1 MSLNKQ
7 EILLSSG
14 TNELEIVKFEV
25 GCNIFGI
32 NVMKV
37 REIIQPVEI
46 TKVPHSQR
54 HVEGMITLRGEILPV
69 IDLFSFFGVEHGE
82 EEEKQEKYIVT
93 EFNKRKIVFH
103 TGSVSQIHRVS
114 WEEIEKPTALNQ
126 GMERHLTGIIKLD
139 GTMIFLPDYEKII
152 FDLESET
159 GVNPYEV
166 KDETFD
172 QRRTS
177 KKLVIVEDS
186 PLLLRLLVEKL
197 NEAGYNN
204 ILSFENGKDAYD
216 HLMNMIEDGT
226 PLDQQIDLMIT
237 DIEMPQMDGHRLTKL
252 IKDNPLS
259 NRVPVLIFSSLITD
273 DLRHKGEKV
282 GADEQISK
290 PELNELIEKLDKYIM
305 KKD

>member
-25 GCNIFGI
+25 GHNIFGI

-46 TKVPHSQR
+46 TKVPHSHS

-69 IDLFSFFGVEHGE
+69 IDLFSFFNVEHG

-103 TGSVSQIHRVS
+103 TGAVSQIHRVS

-126 GMERHLTGIIKLD
+126 GLERHMTGIIKLD

-152 FDLESET
+152 FDLESES
-159 GVNPYEV
+159 GLDPYHV
-166 KDETFD
+166 KDEKFD
-172 QRRTS
+172 QRRTD
-177 KKLVIVEDS
+177 KKLIIVEDS

-204 ILSFENGKDAYD
+204 IVSFENGKDAYE
-216 HLMNMIEDGT
+216 HALELIEDGT
-226 PLDQQIDLMIT
+226 PLQEKVDLMIT

-252 IKDNPLS
+252 LKDNPLS
-259 NRVPVLIFSSLITD
+259 AGMPILIFSSLITD
-273 DLRHKGEKV
+273 DLRHKGEQV

-290 PELNELIEKLDKYIM
+290 PELNELIEKLDKYIFQNQ
-305 KKD
+305 

>member
-25 GCNIFGI
+25 GHNIFGI

-46 TKVPHSQR
+46 TKVPHSHR

-69 IDLFSFFGVEHGE
+69 IDLFSFFNVEHG

-103 TGSVSQIHRVS
+103 TGAVSQIHRVS

-126 GMERHLTGIIKLD
+126 GLERHMTGIIKLD

-152 FDLESET
+152 FDLESES
-159 GVNPYEV
+159 GLDPYHV
-166 KDETFD
+166 KDEKFD
-172 QRRTS
+172 QRRTD
-177 KKLVIVEDS
+177 KKLIIVKDS

-204 ILSFENGKDAYD
+204 IVSFENGKDAYE
-216 HLMNMIEDGT
+216 HALELIEDGT
-226 PLDQQIDLMIT
+226 PLQEKVDLMIT

-252 IKDNPLS
+252 LKDNPLS
-259 NRVPVLIFSSLITD
+259 AGMPILIFSSLITD
-273 DLRHKGEKV
+273 DLRHKGEQV

-290 PELNELIEKLDKYIM
+290 PELNELIEKLDKYIFQNQ
-305 KKD
+305 

>member
-25 GCNIFGI
+25 GHNIFGI

-46 TKVPHSQR
+46 TKVPHSHS

-69 IDLFSFFGVEHGE
+69 IDLFSFFNVEHG

-103 TGSVSQIHRVS
+103 TGAVSQIHRVS
-114 WEEIEKPTALNQ
+114 WEEIEKPKALNQ
-126 GMERHLTGIIKLD
+126 GLERHMTGIIKLD

-152 FDLESET
+152 FDLESES
-159 GVNPYEV
+159 GIDPYHV
-166 KDETFD
+166 KDEKFD
-172 QRRTS
+172 QRRTD
-177 KKLVIVEDS
+177 KKLIIVEDS

-204 ILSFENGKDAYD
+204 IVSFENGKDAYD
-216 HLMNMIEDGT
+216 HAMELIEDGT
-226 PLDQQIDLMIT
+226 PLQEKVDLMIT

-252 IKDNPLS
+252 LKDNPLS
-259 NRVPVLIFSSLITD
+259 AGMPILIFSSLITD
-273 DLRHKGEKV
+273 DLRHKGEQV

-290 PELNELIEKLDKYIM
+290 PELNELIEKLDKYIFQNQ
-305 KKD
+305 

>member
-7 EILLSSG
+7 EILLNSG

-25 GCNIFGI
+25 GHNIFGI

-46 TKVPHSQR
+46 TKVPHSHR

-69 IDLFSFFGVEHGE
+69 IDLFSFFNVEHG

-103 TGSVSQIHRVS
+103 TGAVSQIHRVS

-126 GMERHLTGIIKLD
+126 GLERHMTGIIKLD

-152 FDLESET
+152 FDLESES
-159 GVNPYEV
+159 GLDPYHV
-166 KDETFD
+166 KDEKFD
-172 QRRTS
+172 QRRTD
-177 KKLVIVEDS
+177 KKLIIVEDS

-204 ILSFENGKDAYD
+204 IVSFENGKDAYE
-216 HLMNMIEDGT
+216 HALELIEDGT
-226 PLDQQIDLMIT
+226 PLQEKVDLMIT

-252 IKDNPLS
+252 LKDNPLS
-259 NRVPVLIFSSLITD
+259 AGMPILIFSSLITD
-273 DLRHKGEKV
+273 DLRHKGEQV

-290 PELNELIEKLDKYIM
+290 PELNELIEKLDKYIFQNQ
-305 KKD
+305 

>member
-25 GCNIFGI
+25 GHNIFGI

-46 TKVPHSQR
+46 TKVPHSHR

-69 IDLFSFFGVEHGE
+69 IDLFSFFNVEHG

-103 TGSVSQIHRVS
+103 TGAVSQIHRVS

-126 GMERHLTGIIKLD
+126 GLERHMTGIIKLD

-152 FDLESET
+152 FDLESES
-159 GVNPYEV
+159 GLDPYHV
-166 KDETFD
+166 KDEKFD
-172 QRRTS
+172 QRRTD
-177 KKLVIVEDS
+177 KKLIIVEDS

-204 ILSFENGKDAYD
+204 IVSFENGKDTYEHA
-216 HLMNMIEDGT
+216 LELIEDGT
-226 PLDQQIDLMIT
+226 PLQEKVDLMIT

-252 IKDNPLS
+252 LKDNPLS
-259 NRVPVLIFSSLITD
+259 AGMPILIFSSLITD
-273 DLRHKGEKV
+273 DLRHKGEQV

-290 PELNELIEKLDKYIM
+290 PELNELIEKLDKYIFQNQ
-305 KKD
+305 

>member
-1 MSLNKQ
+1 MSSNQQ

-25 GCNIFGI
+25 GLNIFGI

-37 REIIQPVEI
+37 REIIQPVDI
-46 TKVPHSQR
+46 TKVPHS
-54 HVEGMITLRGEILPV
+54 HKHMEGMITLRGEILPV

-82 EEEKQEKYIVT
+82 DEHQEKYIVT

-126 GMERHLTGIIKLD
+126 GMDRHLTGIIKLD
-139 GTMIFLPDYEKII
+139 GTMIFLPDYEKSFLI
-152 FDLESET
+152 LSLSQ
-159 GVNPYEV
+159 V
-166 KDETFD
+166 
-172 QRRTS
+172 RTLIKWKMKNLIRDGLTKSWWLS
-177 KKLVIVEDS
+177 KT
-186 PLLLRLLVEKL
+186 LRSSCGFGGKL

-204 ILSFENGKDAYD
+204 IVSFENGKEAYE
-216 HLMNMIEDGT
+216 HVLQLMEDGT
-226 PLDQQIDLMIT
+226 ALHEKVDLMIT

-252 IKDNPLS
+252 LKDNPLS
-259 NRVPVLIFSSLITD
+259 SELPILIFSSLITD
-273 DLRHKGEKV
+273 DLRHKGEQV

-290 PELNELIEKLDKYIM
+290 PELNELIEKLDKYIF
-305 KKD
+305 KN

>member
-1 MSLNKQ
+1 MSSNQQ

-25 GCNIFGI
+25 GLNIFGI

-37 REIIQPVEI
+37 REIIQPVDI
-46 TKVPHSQR
+46 TKVPHS
-54 HVEGMITLRGEILPV
+54 HKHMEGMITLRGEILPV

-82 EEEKQEKYIVT
+82 DEHQEKYIVT

-126 GMERHLTGIIKLD
+126 GMDRHLTGIIKLD

-152 FDLESET
+152 FELESESGT
-159 GVNPYEV
+159 DPYQM
-166 KDETFD
+166 KDEKFD
-172 QRRTS
+172 QRRTD
-177 KKLVIVEDS
+177 KKLMIVEDS

-204 ILSFENGKDAYD
+204 IVSFENGKEAYE
-216 HLMNMIEDGT
+216 HVLQLMEDGT
-226 PLDQQIDLMIT
+226 ALHEKVDLMIT

-252 IKDNPLS
+252 LKDNPLS
-259 NRVPVLIFSSLITD
+259 SELPILIFSSLITD
-273 DLRHKGEKV
+273 DLRHKGEQV

-290 PELNELIEKLDKYIM
+290 PELNELIEKLDKYIF
-305 KKD
+305 KN

>member
-1 MSLNKQ
+1 MSLNQ

-25 GCNIFGI
+25 GHNIFGI

-46 TKVPHSQR
+46 TKVPHSHQ
-54 HVEGMITLRGEILPV
+54 HMEGMITLRGEILPV

-82 EEEKQEKYIVT
+82 EKNQEKYIVT

-103 TGSVSQIHRVS
+103 TGPVSQIHRVS

-126 GMERHLTGIIKLD
+126 GMERHMTGIIKLN
-139 GTMIFLPDYEKII
+139 GLMIFLPDYEKII
-152 FDLESET
+152 FDLESASGIDPFQMKNE
-159 GVNPYEV
+159 
-166 KDETFD
+166 KFDE
-172 QRRTS
+172 RRTD

-204 ILSFENGKDAYD
+204 IDSFENGKDAYD
-216 HLMNMIEDGT
+216 HMLQLMEDGT
-226 PLDQQIDLMIT
+226 ALREKVDLMIT

-252 IKDNPLS
+252 LKDNPLS
-259 NRVPVLIFSSLITD
+259 SDLPILIFSSLITD
-273 DLRHKGEKV
+273 DLRHKGERV

-290 PELNELIEKLDKYIM
+290 PELNELIEKLDKYIFQ
-305 KKD
+305 K

>member
-1 MSLNKQ
+1 MSLNNQ

-25 GCNIFGI
+25 GHNVFGI

-37 REIIQPVEI
+37 REIIQPVGI
-46 TKVPHSQR
+46 TKVPHSHR
-54 HVEGMITLRGEILPV
+54 HMEGMITLRGEILPV
-69 IDLFSFFGVEHGE
+69 IDLFSFFTVEHGE
-82 EEEKQEKYIVT
+82 EEKQEKFIVT

-114 WEEIEKPTALNQ
+114 WGEIEKPTALNQ
-126 GMERHLTGIIKLD
+126 GMERHLTGIIKLE

-152 FDLESET
+152 YDLESES
-159 GVNPYEV
+159 GINPYQMR
-166 KDETFD
+166 DEKFD
-172 QRRTS
+172 KRRTD
-177 KKLVIVEDS
+177 KKLIIVEDS

-204 ILSFENGKDAYD
+204 IMSFENGKDAYD
-216 HLMNMIEDGT
+216 HVMTLIEDGAE
-226 PLDQQIDLMIT
+226 LQEKVDLMIT

-252 IKDNPLS
+252 LKDNPLS
-259 NRVPVLIFSSLITD
+259 AGMPILIFSSLITD
-273 DLRHKGEKV
+273 DLRHKGEQV

-290 PELNELIEKLDKYIM
+290 PELNELIEKLDKYIFQS
-305 KKD
+305 K